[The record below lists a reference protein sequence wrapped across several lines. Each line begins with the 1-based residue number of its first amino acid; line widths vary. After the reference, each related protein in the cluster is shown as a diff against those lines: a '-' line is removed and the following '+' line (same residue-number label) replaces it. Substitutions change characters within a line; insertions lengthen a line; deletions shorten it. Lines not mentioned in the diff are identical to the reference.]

1 MSCGYFPYT
10 VVAREEKIVLRN
22 PEAGMSYPQ
31 RVVANLI
38 FAARHLSSSDWVGNL
53 TGPYDSAALH
63 LRKPYSIME
72 KQDKAPRHSLPA
84 APGIP
89 SNYQEA
95 DLNFTQ
101 ATRAASEIGAC
112 QSVLSIGDCGAG
124 VLNGGPRYEQQWMLR
139 QAAIPAVLPV

>member
-1 MSCGYFPYT
+1 M
-10 VVAREEKIVLRN
+10 LRN

-63 LRKPYSIME
+63 LRKPYSIMK